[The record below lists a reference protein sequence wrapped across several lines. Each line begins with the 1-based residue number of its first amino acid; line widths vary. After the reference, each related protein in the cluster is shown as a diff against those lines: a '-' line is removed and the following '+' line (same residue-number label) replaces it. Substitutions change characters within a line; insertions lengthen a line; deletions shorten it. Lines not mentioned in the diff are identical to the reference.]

1 MVQTRSKL
9 ENPVYRL
16 QATACPSRL
25 RLHTVPG
32 GLALLARLAGDSV
45 AAQSKSAA
53 ADTQRQLLRI
63 LAVLSANPRTFT
75 ALLHGNGTA
84 QSAHV
89 GGAYTADAAV
99 AAANAGDWRPWIVL
113 CGRGAVDRKT
123 RAYASRALFNLD
135 AMTAAHAPHA
145 GGSHE
150 TPHLLHDGIH
160 PLTPHPS
167 CDETKARVAS
177 AALPQRG
184 AWPQWLPRWDGRG
197 GGMGSAED
205 GGVSAPAPVMDVVFL
220 HGLRGG
226 AFSTWRNTPPPGAT
240 EDMQSCWPADWLA
253 ADLPVRAH
261 PLAFREYVELAWRQL
276 IEYQPRGRSR
286 PAR

>member
-1 MVQTRSKL
+1 M
-9 ENPVYRL
+9 
-16 QATACPSRL
+16 
-25 RLHTVPG
+25 VPG
-32 GLALLARLAGDSV
+32 GLALLATLASDSV
-45 AAQSKSAA
+45 VAESKSAA

-63 LAVLSANPRTFT
+63 LATLSANPRTFM
-75 ALLHGNGTA
+75 ALRHGHGSA
-84 QSAHV
+84 QSPPLSGV
-89 GGAYTADAAV
+89 YTAEAAA
-99 AAANAGDWRPWIVL
+99 AAANEGDWRPWIVL

-123 RAYASRALFNLD
+123 RAHASRALFNLD
-135 AMTAAHAPHA
+135 AMTAAHSPHA

-167 CDETKARVAS
+167 CDETNTRETSTAPPR
-177 AALPQRG
+177 RG
-184 AWPQWLPRWDGRG
+184 AWLQWLPRWDGRAG
-197 GGMGSAED
+197 GTASAGD
-205 GGVSAPAPVMDVVFL
+205 GGVAASAPMMDVVFL

-261 PLAFREYVELAWRQL
+261 PSA
-276 IEYQPRGRSR
+276 
-286 PAR
+286 

>member
-1 MVQTRSKL
+1 MSIVVLSGGS
-9 ENPVYRL
+9 
-16 QATACPSRL
+16 ACQR
-25 RLHTVPG
+25 VPG

-45 AAQSKSAA
+45 AAESKSAA

-75 ALLHGNGTA
+75 ALFHGHGAAA
-84 QSAHV
+84 QNPAS
-89 GGAYTADAAV
+89 GGAYTADAAAAA

-167 CDETKARVAS
+167 CDEKGARVAS
-177 AALPQRG
+177 AAPPQLG
-184 AWPQWLPRWDGRG
+184 AWPQWLPRWDARG
-197 GGMGSAED
+197 GGTGGGAGD

-226 AFSTWRNTPPPGAT
+226 AFSTWRNTPSPGAT
-240 EDMQSCWPADWLA
+240 EDLQSCWPSDWLA

-261 PLAFREYVELAWRQL
+261 PSAFREYVELASRQL
-276 IEYQPRGRSR
+276 TKCQAH
-286 PAR
+286 AR